1 VLIAFDTLSE
11 SPVSGTSEKHQRT
24 DFKLI
29 IRLFYKCP
37 PHYPPRGEQVVKL
50 LFLAPLKKNHPPHA
64 TISHPPRLSLQTKV
78 KQMKGTYLGE
88 FEELV
93 LLSVG
98 ILFDDAYGL
107 AIVDEL
113 EKQTGRNI
121 MISSAHKALAR
132 LEEKG
137 YLKSRMGGATET
149 RGGRYKRL
157 YQLTQAGKKVL
168 AESRELR
175 NSMWKQVPKIVWEVS
190 TS

>member
-1 VLIAFDTLSE
+1 
-11 SPVSGTSEKHQRT
+11 
-24 DFKLI
+24 
-29 IRLFYKCP
+29 
-37 PHYPPRGEQVVKL
+37 
-50 LFLAPLKKNHPPHA
+50 
-64 TISHPPRLSLQTKV
+64 
-78 KQMKGTYLGE
+78 MKGTYLGE

-113 EKQTGRNI
+113 EKQTGRTI
-121 MISSAHKALAR
+121 MISSAHKALVR

-137 YLKSRMGGATET
+137 YLKSKLGGSTET
-149 RGGRYKRL
+149 RGGRDKRL

-175 NSMWKQVPKIVWEVS
+175 NEMWKQVPKIVWES
-190 TS
+190 GKA